1 MPSLDTLATFDTD
14 GHQAKAQAYDIV
26 LNGYELGGG
35 SLRIYQKDIQER
47 MFKALGFTQEEAEEQ
62 FGFLMNAFKY
72 GTPPHGGLALG
83 LDRIAM
89 ILTGSQS
96 LRDVI
101 AFPKNASASCPM
113 TEAPG
118 VVSEAQLDELRIQLK
133 K

>member
-1 MPSLDTLATFDTD
+1 
-14 GHQAKAQAYDIV
+14 
-26 LNGYELGGG
+26 
-35 SLRIYQKDIQER
+35 
-47 MFKALGFTQEEAEEQ
+47 MFEALGFSKEEAEEQ

-118 VVSEAQLDELRIQLK
+118 RVTEAQLSELHIQLRK
-133 K
+133 

>member
-1 MPSLDTLATFDTD
+1 
-14 GHQAKAQAYDIV
+14 
-26 LNGYELGGG
+26 
-35 SLRIYQKDIQER
+35 
-47 MFKALGFTQEEAEEQ
+47 MFETLGFSKEEAEEQ

-118 VVSEAQLDELRIQLK
+118 TVTDAQLAELHIQLK

>member
-1 MPSLDTLATFDTD
+1 
-14 GHQAKAQAYDIV
+14 
-26 LNGYELGGG
+26 
-35 SLRIYQKDIQER
+35 
-47 MFKALGFTQEEAEEQ
+47 MFKALGFTKEEAEQQ

-101 AFPKNASASCPM
+101 AFPKNASATCPM

-118 VVSEAQLDELRIQLK
+118 VVSEAQLEELHIQLK

>member
-1 MPSLDTLATFDTD
+1 MPRRT
-14 GHQAKAQAYDIV
+14 K
-26 LNGYELGGG
+26 
-35 SLRIYQKDIQER
+35 
-47 MFKALGFTQEEAEEQ
+47 EEAEEQ

-118 VVSEAQLDELRIQLK
+118 TVTDAQLEELHIQLRK
-133 K
+133 SCKMVLYVFSS